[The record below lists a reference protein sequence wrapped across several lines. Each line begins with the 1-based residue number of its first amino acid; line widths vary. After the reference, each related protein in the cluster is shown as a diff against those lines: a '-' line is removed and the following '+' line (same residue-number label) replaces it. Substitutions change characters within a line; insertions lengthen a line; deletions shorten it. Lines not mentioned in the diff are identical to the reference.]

1 MSALVG
7 YPLGVARRQ
16 IGALPPEER
25 KRLLLTRRVSSRVQ
39 SIADALVL
47 KDQDLFFL
55 SEPSGRVPLERGHGL
70 GLYFQDCRYLSG
82 YDIVVGDLAPEELGA
97 EAGRGY
103 VALIES
109 TNDAPLPARA
119 GEGHDEAGEPIEKQ
133 QLEIAWHR
141 VLDGGAHSLYDEL
154 SVRNNGPGRARC
166 TLHLNFSAAFEDVF
180 RIRGKLVERQG
191 RHLPPTWRDGALRLA
206 YRGADGLARSTWI
219 RFDPPPDRHAGGAV
233 EFELDLA
240 ATERQQV
247 LVAVTVEAG
256 PRLRSHVPAACRP
269 KDRARADRERRR
281 TRQHWLRDG
290 PVLHSGSL
298 VIDAIVRRS
307 LADLRMLATPLDG
320 SAYLAA
326 GVPWFVALFGRDSLI
341 AAHEVLAYDAQ
352 VAADTLRLLARLQGH
367 ASDPWRDEQPGK
379 IPHELRVGE
388 YARLGLIPHTPY
400 YGSVDSTPLFLC
412 LLGEHASWT
421 GDLSLFEELREPAEA
436 ALAWLDHYG
445 DSDGDGY
452 LEYVAGASGGLINQG
467 WKDSGEA
474 IVNADGSLATPPI
487 RLAEVQGYAYRA
499 RREMAELFARS
510 GDAARARDLREA
522 AERLRRRFERDF
534 WSERLGTYVLALQGE
549 SRRPVEVLTS
559 NAGQVLWSGI
569 ASPDRARRTADRLL
583 RDDAF
588 SGWGVRTLATHE
600 LRYNPIGY
608 HLGTVWPHDNALIGT
623 GFRRYGLDDHAVRLL
638 EGLAEAAMAF
648 PAYRLPE
655 TFAGFARDDY
665 GTPVHYPVACH
676 PQAWAA
682 GAVPA
687 LLTACLGL
695 RPEGFERRLRISRPV
710 LPAFLPWVELHDLA
724 VGQGHVDLRF
734 EQGHAGVAVE
744 ILDLRGELQVV
755 VEGARRRDRRRRPTR
770 ALSAPSERPPA

>member
-1 MSALVG
+1 MSGLVG

-16 IGALPPEER
+16 MGGLPPEER

-47 KDQDLFFL
+47 KDQALFFL
-55 SEPSGRVPLERGHGL
+55 SEPSGRVPLEAGHGL
-70 GLYFQDCRYLSG
+70 GLYFQDCRFLSG
-82 YDIVVGDLAPEELGA
+82 YDILVGDLAPDELGA
-97 EAGRGY
+97 DAGRGY
-103 VALIES
+103 VALIET

-119 GEGHDEAGEPIEKQ
+119 GDGHDEAGDPIEKQ

-141 VLDGGAHSLYDEL
+141 VLDGGARALYDEL
-154 SVRNNGPGRARC
+154 SVRNSGPGRARC
-166 TLHLNFSAAFEDVF
+166 TLHLSFSAGFEDVF

-206 YRGADGLARSTWI
+206 YRGADGVARSTWL
-219 RFDPPPDRHAGGAV
+219 RFDPPPDRHAGTTV
-233 EFELDLA
+233 EFDLDLA

-247 LVAVTVEAG
+247 LVAAAVESG
-256 PRLRSHVPAACRP
+256 PRLRTHAPPACRP

-281 TRQHWLRDG
+281 TRQRWLRDG
-290 PVLHSGSL
+290 TALGSGSL
-298 VIDAIVRRS
+298 VVDAVVRRS

-326 GVPWFVALFGRDSLI
+326 GVPWFVALFGRDSLV
-341 AAHEVLAYDAQ
+341 AAHEVLAFDRAI
-352 VAADTLRLLARLQGH
+352 AADTLRLLASLQGREV
-367 ASDPWRDEQPGK
+367 DPWRDEQPGK

-412 LLGEHASWT
+412 LLADHAAWS
-421 GDLSLFEELREPAEA
+421 GDLSLFDELRGPAEA
-436 ALAWLDHYG
+436 ALDWLDRFG

-452 LEYVAGASGGLINQG
+452 LEYVAGPSGGLINQG

-499 RREMAELFARS
+499 RRGMAELFARR

-534 WSERLGTYVLALQGE
+534 WSERLGAYVLALQGP
-549 SRRPVEVLTS
+549 SRQPVEVVTS

-583 RDDAF
+583 RDDVF
-588 SGWGVRTLATHE
+588 SGWGIRTLSVHE

-608 HLGTVWPHDNALIGT
+608 HLGTVWPHDNALIAEGL
-623 GFRRYGLDDHAVRLL
+623 RRYDLDDHALRLL
-638 EGLAEAAMAF
+638 EGLVEAAMAF
-648 PAYRLPE
+648 PGYRLPE

-695 RPEGFERRLRISRPV
+695 RPEGLDGRLRIHRPV
-710 LPAFLPWVELHDLA
+710 LPPFLPWLELRDVA
-724 VGQGHVDLRF
+724 VGAGRVDLRF
-734 EQGHAGVAVE
+734 ERGHAGVDVE
-744 ILDLRGELQVV
+744 ILDLRGELQVI
-755 VEGARRRDRRRRPTR
+755 VEGARRRDRRRRAGRR
-770 ALSAPSERPPA
+770 AASAEAAPA